1 MRFARFLCAPLLL
14 AVVPAAEA
22 QVRVTALG
30 PGTPVRVSP
39 PGADAARGWVEGQV
53 VFADADSLVIRPRR
67 GGETTFRRDEIGAL
81 QVAVL
86 QPRTGS
92 AARYGLVAAL
102 VAGGGSAALAALA
115 YDEDDYP
122 DDFLTLSRSQ
132 EAMAVG
138 VLVGIPAS
146 FVGAL
151 VGANVRGDRWTPADL
166 PAAPAVSLRPD
177 GTVGVSLSLKW

>member
-1 MRFARFLCAPLLL
+1 MRSAPFLCAVLLL
-14 AVVPAAEA
+14 VVVPAAEA
-22 QVRVTALG
+22 QVRVMALG

-39 PGADAARGWVEGQV
+39 LRADAARGWVEGEV

-67 GGETTFRRDEIGAL
+67 GGEATFRREEIGAL

-102 VAGGGSAALAALA
+102 VAGGGSAALAAMA
-115 YDEDDYP
+115 YDEDEQN
-122 DDFLTLSRSQ
+122 DFWNLSRGQ

-151 VGANVRGDRWTPADL
+151 VGANVRNELWTPVDL